1 MVEQL
6 TRLGVPE
13 YLPRKYRPKGSI
25 RRKGHPLVRL
35 LHATAFVEFEVGMV
49 CKLRP
54 DETLWR
60 VEGLK
65 FPDPERSLRD
75 FVLGFEEIDLP
86 SQVLICQSE
95 INGELALLVLVKEKA
110 ARIQ

>member
-6 TRLGVPE
+6 TRLGVPD
-13 YLPRKYRPKGSI
+13 YLPRSYRPKGSI
-25 RRKGHPLVRL
+25 RRPGHPRVRL
-35 LHATAFVEFEVGMV
+35 LHATAYVEFEVGMV

-60 VEGLK
+60 VVGLK

-95 INGELALLVLVKEKA
+95 TNGELALLIKEKA
-110 ARIQ
+110 ARSQ